1 MRVVTQ
7 LVVPRD
13 ITDEFTSA
21 ASKLKTG
28 QLVKDDYFTL
38 FEAVGALEIMDSK
51 MDSGYLGPG
60 ENHAQAL
67 DDDYDV
73 TRELSPE
80 EVLGIMDGLLCH
92 EMAWHM
98 GHPLSQTLFTSLYL
112 DKLLWPVP
120 KSLDEATFCRGR
132 AASNDK
138 EAPIVHLVLRA
149 YCLALLKCCDF
160 VHARV
165 ATEYYFE
172 EEDFVTQLYNRS
184 LLSQFEPEPFY
195 DLLHQAIYWVD
206 EQKDRLDEKVLQG
219 IKTRLLFRRDFL
231 KGMEQDIEVTET
243 RSKEPFLACL
253 PQLDDM
259 AKSTTLGAQVPD
271 SFSWKIQRKLA
282 STVPPRP
289 MVNINFDDA
298 LAHLRRLCQDAID
311 LQEVIGYRGPYNFK
325 VTVWTLLSR
334 KPQPSVY
341 IRSLVQSMIVN
352 NMTILGAVPV
362 KQFLYDELAEL
373 VLPSSI
379 LLQANMDDIEVPSD
393 PRFQIA
399 KQMDAFVQRFSQP
412 FVDTFR
418 SSCLN
423 RCRIRRTVCHTIV
436 DWDNLQ
442 MEAEDLDEQLRTLSE
457 EPPLMLANG
466 DATYSYP
473 LSSWAYHQKLVQFR
487 LILQLGFELS
497 IYAPEELPGMYWY
510 LSHIC
515 STHLGHIDRIRTFTV
530 ATAKRNLPDV
540 AAKKRDALERHA
552 ALQKSLKLLER
563 LTTHIVAIDAFAISL
578 HALYVLLARHRVLPT
593 ASSPQAYSSDRLRYE
608 LRMKPFLS
616 ITLPELVPYDEYRRE
631 AVLEGDS
638 DEIVL
643 ERATKAIS
651 EARKAWEAT
660 LANGAF
666 IRDSDG
672 EESPA
677 PAIEED
683 WKRDI
688 KDTKR
693 ACIGASIAIGTVKE
707 ALEKRTPKEPSDEA
721 ANRPSVNL
729 QVTIPEVGSKAR
741 WHDWWIVPQISQ
753 GTVATS
759 KKT

>member
-7 LVVPRD
+7 SVVPRD

-28 QLVKDDYFTL
+28 QLVKDEYFTL

-73 TRELSPE
+73 TRELGPE
-80 EVLGIMDGLLCH
+80 EVLGVMDELLCH

-120 KSLDEATFCRGR
+120 KSLEEATFFRGGS
-132 AASNDK
+132 ASNGK
-138 EAPIVHLVLRA
+138 ELTIVHLVLRA
-149 YCLALLKCCDF
+149 YCLALVKCCDF

-172 EEDFVTQLYNRS
+172 EEDFVTQLYNRT
-184 LLSQFEPEPFY
+184 LLSQFEPDPFY
-195 DLLHQAIYWVD
+195 DLLDQAIYWVD
-206 EQKDRLDEKVLQG
+206 ERKGKLDEKLQQA
-219 IKTRLLFRRDFL
+219 IKTRLLFRREFL
-231 KGMEQDIEVTET
+231 KGLEQDIDVIET
-243 RSKEPFLACL
+243 RSTEHFMTCL
-253 PQLDDM
+253 SQLDDM
-259 AKSTTLGAQVPD
+259 AKSTSLGAQVPD

-289 MVNINFDDA
+289 MVKIIFDDA

-311 LQEVIGYRGPYNFK
+311 LQEIIDYRGPYNFK

-341 IRSLVQSMIVN
+341 IRSLVQTLIAN

-379 LLQANMDDIEVPSD
+379 LLEANMDDIEVPSD

-442 MEAEDLDEQLRTLSE
+442 MEAEDLDEQLRTLSK

-487 LILQLGFELS
+487 LVLQLGFELS
-497 IYAPEELPGMYWY
+497 IYSPEELPGMYWY

-563 LTTHIVAIDAFAISL
+563 LTTQIVAIDAFAISL
-578 HALYVLLARHRVLPT
+578 HALYVLLARHSVLPA

-616 ITLPELVPYDEYRRE
+616 ITLPELVPYNEYRRE

-638 DEIVL
+638 DETVV

-666 IRDSDG
+666 IRESESD
-672 EESPA
+672 ESPA

-688 KDTKR
+688 QDTKR
-693 ACIGASIAIGTVKE
+693 ACIGASIAIGTIKE
-707 ALEKRTPKEPSDEA
+707 ALEARKKQEPSDEA
-721 ANRPSVNL
+721 ANSPPVNL
-729 QVTIPEVGSKAR
+729 RVTIPEVGSKAR
-741 WHDWWIVPQISQ
+741 WHDWWIVPQISPA
-753 GTVATS
+753 TVAS

>member
-1 MRVVTQ
+1 MRVVSQ
-7 LVVPRD
+7 SVVPRD
-13 ITDEFTSA
+13 ITDEFTTA

-28 QLVKDDYFTL
+28 QLVKDEYFTL

-67 DDDYDV
+67 EDDYDL
-73 TRELSPE
+73 TRELGPE

-120 KSLDEATFCRGR
+120 KSLDEAHFFRGHL
-132 AASNDK
+132 ANNNEELA
-138 EAPIVHLVLRA
+138 IVHLVLRA
-149 YCLALLKCCDF
+149 YCLALVKCCDF

-195 DLLHQAIYWVD
+195 DLLNRAISWVD
-206 EQKDRLDEKVLQG
+206 EQKGMLDERVREA
-219 IKTRLLFRRDFL
+219 IWTRLLFRREFL
-231 KGMEQDIEVTET
+231 QGLEQDVEVIQT
-243 RSKEPFLACL
+243 RSKEHFLTCL
-253 PQLDDM
+253 SQLDNL
-259 AKSTTLGAQVPD
+259 AKSTSLGTEVPD

-289 MVNINFDDA
+289 MVKINFEDA
-298 LAHLRRLCQDAID
+298 LAHLKRLCQDAID
-311 LQEVIGYRGPYNFK
+311 LQEIIDYQGPYNFK
-325 VTVWTLLSR
+325 VTIWTLLSR

-341 IRSLVQSMIVN
+341 IRSLVQTLIVN

-373 VLPSSI
+373 VLPSRI
-379 LLQANMDDIEVPSD
+379 LLEANMDEIEVPSD

-399 KQMDAFVQRFSQP
+399 KQMDAFVKRFSQP
-412 FVDTFR
+412 FADTFR
-418 SSCLN
+418 SACLN

-442 MEAEDLDEQLRTLSE
+442 MEAEDLDEQLRTLSK

-473 LSSWAYHQKLVQFR
+473 LSSWAYHHKLIQFR

-497 IYAPEELPGMYWY
+497 IYSPEELPGMYWY

-530 ATAKRNLPDV
+530 ATAKRNLAEM
-540 AAKKRDALERHA
+540 AAKKRDALERHT
-552 ALQKSLKLLER
+552 ALQKSLRLLER
-563 LTTHIVAIDAFAISL
+563 LTTQIVAVDAFAISL
-578 HALYVLLARHRVLPT
+578 HALYVLLARHGILPT
-593 ASSPQAYSSDRLRYE
+593 ASSAQAYSSDRLRYE
-608 LRMKPFLS
+608 IRMKPFLQ

-666 IRDSDG
+666 VQDSDG
-672 EESPA
+672 EENLA

-683 WKRDI
+683 WKRDV
-688 KDTKR
+688 KDTMR
-693 ACIGASIAIGTVKE
+693 ACIGASIAIETVKK
-707 ALEKRTPKEPSDEA
+707 ALKARANVAEPKEGGHP
-721 ANRPSVNL
+721 PSVNL
-729 QVTIPEVGSKAR
+729 RVTIPETGSKAR
-741 WHDWWIVPQISQ
+741 WHDWWIVPQVSPAAV
-753 GTVATS
+753 GS
-759 KKT
+759 KT